1 MSETT
6 IFVGENNLS
15 KTVILTEK
23 RMVNLTNNYKFI
35 VTNKNTVTSDS
46 NFNLSFLV
54 MVTGQLLQ
62 CKIVKTFRCSIISS
76 TFQAYCLTM
85 LSNFLDPASFSKTLL
100 TTPCTSSQWRMHRN
114 CSGYFMIIH
123 CKG

>member
-6 IFVGENNLS
+6 IFFGENDLS

-23 RMVNLTNNYKFI
+23 RIVNLTSNYKFI

-46 NFNLSFLV
+46 NFNLFFLV

-62 CKIVKTFRCSIISS
+62 CELLFISIKKVLYSAYLLASNISQPDLSTYTLSWHSWTSRQCSTIPPVFLPPRATRIVS
-76 TFQAYCLTM
+76 
-85 LSNFLDPASFSKTLL
+85 
-100 TTPCTSSQWRMHRN
+100 
-114 CSGYFMIIH
+114 
-123 CKG
+123 

>member
-6 IFVGENNLS
+6 IFFGENNLS

-35 VTNKNTVTSDS
+35 ATNKNTVTSDS
-46 NFNLSFLV
+46 NFNLFFLV

-62 CKIVKTFRCSIISS
+62 CETKRDLRPIMPDSDFKVPVS
-76 TFQAYCLTM
+76 
-85 LSNFLDPASFSKTLL
+85 
-100 TTPCTSSQWRMHRN
+100 
-114 CSGYFMIIH
+114 
-123 CKG
+123 

>member
-6 IFVGENNLS
+6 IFFGENDLS

-23 RMVNLTNNYKFI
+23 RIVNLTSNYKFI

-46 NFNLSFLV
+46 NFNLFFLV

-62 CKIVKTFRCSIISS
+62 CMVDVS
-76 TFQAYCLTM
+76 
-85 LSNFLDPASFSKTLL
+85 
-100 TTPCTSSQWRMHRN
+100 
-114 CSGYFMIIH
+114 
-123 CKG
+123 